1 MSLHKPYRSVDE
13 QLRVLRSRGMT
24 VDAGADHVLRREGY
38 YPIVNGYKDLFLDR
52 KACLTAGDDR
62 YGTGA
67 RFDDLY
73 ALFLFDRELRELLFS
88 AITRAESALKAAC
101 AHEFTRLHPD
111 EANPY
116 LNPDHYDS
124 RRRSSAV
131 ALIDKV
137 FKRILELDGNPR
149 NRGDYGGKAY
159 IRHCM
164 EDHDGQVPLWVLA
177 NDLSF
182 GQAVWFFQIQ
192 SPAVRLAVAES
203 FTGLYADTH
212 DKPRR
217 ITIKRLDGIF
227 NRLVFYRNLCA
238 HDERCYCARYDGR
251 ANENVYQAIGDLG
264 YLLDKDDYLELFRR
278 FSTLVARVTSAMPS
292 RSQAILSAMGVC
304 ERELAD
310 RVETI
315 LRS

>member
-1 MSLHKPYRSVDE
+1 MSLRKPYRSVNE
-13 QLRVLRSRGMT
+13 QLRILRSRGMA
-24 VDAGADHVLRREGY
+24 VDAGAGHVLRREGY

-88 AITRAESALKAAC
+88 SITRAEAALKAVC
-101 AHEFTRLHPD
+101 AHEFTGLHPD
-111 EANPY
+111 EVNPY
-116 LNPDHYDS
+116 LNPDYYDS
-124 RRRSSAV
+124 RCRPSAM

-164 EDHDGQVPLWVLA
+164 EDHNGQVPLWVLA

-182 GQAVWFFQIQ
+182 GQTVWFFQ
-192 SPAVRLAVAES
+192 V
-203 FTGLYADTH
+203 
-212 DKPRR
+212 
-217 ITIKRLDGIF
+217 
-227 NRLVFYRNLCA
+227 
-238 HDERCYCARYDGR
+238 
-251 ANENVYQAIGDLG
+251 
-264 YLLDKDDYLELFRR
+264 
-278 FSTLVARVTSAMPS
+278 
-292 RSQAILSAMGVC
+292 
-304 ERELAD
+304 
-310 RVETI
+310 
-315 LRS
+315 